1 MTLGQRIAQYRKA
14 TGLSQEVLGERV
26 GVSRQ
31 AVSKWETDAAAP
43 DMENLIALARIF
55 GVSLAELTETPEP
68 PPETQPVR
76 SGPRQARRP
85 LGLFLGCLLA
95 LVLITMGIYVWSNR
109 NMVPSEEAV
118 ADPSPFPATEFA
130 LLWSDSNGYEEF
142 LALGVQE
149 DIFPFGRELALTEPE
164 EVLDTD
170 SPLTT
175 LHRADCGAMQ
185 LEYLHIGSGP
195 ESAPESPEQESVTK
209 ITTIVPGYTTPRG
222 IGVGSSKADVIA
234 AYGDELVYCLKE
246 EGDPLVR
253 HDYYYAYQTPE
264 TFGLSLCLYM
274 RDGLVAGIKL
284 EDMLDA
290 GNQAYTPDN
299 VTRFPVVNGDPD
311 FSQRQE
317 PEREDIDDTRK
328 VYIAWNQL
336 VTNKNLSAE
345 ELYTNRWAVFAG
357 LSELDWWAFG
367 DLGATE
373 HRDDTIAAFLTWI
386 HEQAPY
392 SDAEIFRLQMGVQ
405 SNLDG
410 WLADSYS
417 GLLSSA
423 LFENPIAFVQG
434 LAYEGLEETMS
445 DVVWLTAYDAE
456 LYPVESRSAL
466 DTLDAALAD
475 GSLTQTELGWAKLL
489 RLYLTTPIDDRSE
502 LPKTPTEME

>member
-475 GSLTQTELGWAKLL
+475 GSLTQTEQGWAKLL

>member
-14 TGLSQEVLGERV
+14 AGLSQETLGERV

-55 GVSLAELTETPEP
+55 GVSLAELTETPG
-68 PPETQPVR
+68 PPETPPVR
-76 SGPRQARRP
+76 SGPRRARRP
-85 LGLFLGCLLA
+85 LWLFLGCLLA
-95 LVLITMGIYVWSNR
+95 LVLITMGIYLWSNR
-109 NMVPSEEAV
+109 NVVPSEEAV
-118 ADPSPFPATEFA
+118 ADPSLFPATDFA
-130 LLWSDSNGYEEF
+130 LLWTDSNGHEEF
-142 LALGVQE
+142 LELGVQE
-149 DIFPFGRELALTEPE
+149 DFFPFGRELALTEPE

-170 SPLTT
+170 DPLTT
-175 LHRADCGAMQ
+175 LHRADCGD
-185 LEYLHIGSGP
+185 LHLDYLHIDSDP
-195 ESAPESPEQESVTK
+195 EIDPETAERESVTK
-209 ITTIVPGYTTPRG
+209 ITTIVPGYATPRG
-222 IGVGSSKADVIA
+222 IGVGSSKEDVIA

-274 RDGLVAGIKL
+274 QDGLVAGIKL
-284 EDMLDA
+284 EDMAEFGCEAFLS
-290 GNQAYTPDN
+290 NN
-299 VTRFPVVNGDPD
+299 VTRFPVVNGEPD

-317 PEREDIDDTRK
+317 PEREYIDDTRK

-345 ELYTNRWAVFAG
+345 ELYANRWTIFAG

-373 HRDDTIAAFLTWI
+373 HRDDTIAALLTWI
-386 HEQAPY
+386 REQAPY

-417 GLLSSA
+417 GLLSTA
-423 LFENPIAFVQG
+423 LFENPVAFVQG

-445 DVVWLTAYDAE
+445 DVVWFTAYDAE
-456 LYPVESRSAL
+456 LYPVELQTAL

-475 GSLTQTELGWAKLL
+475 GSLTQAEQDWAKLL
-489 RLYLTTPIDDRSE
+489 RLYLTTPLDERSE
-502 LPKTPTEME
+502 LPKTPEETE

>member
-14 TGLSQEVLGERV
+14 AGLSQETLGERV

-68 PPETQPVR
+68 PETQPVR
-76 SGPRQARRP
+76 SGPRRVRRP
-85 LGLFLGCLLA
+85 LGLFLCCLLA

-118 ADPSPFPATEFA
+118 ADPSLFPATEFA
-130 LLWSDSNGYEEF
+130 LLWSGSNGYEEF

-149 DIFPFGRELALTEPE
+149 DIFPFGRELAVTEPE

-170 SPLTT
+170 YPLTT

-185 LEYLHIGSGP
+185 LEYLHIGSDP

-246 EGDPLVR
+246 EGAPLVR

-299 VTRFPVVNGDPD
+299 VTRFPAVNGDPD

-317 PEREDIDDTRK
+317 LEREDIDDTQK

-345 ELYTNRWAVFAG
+345 ELYANRWTIFTG

-373 HRDDTIAAFLTWI
+373 HRDDTIAALLTWI
-386 HEQAPY
+386 REQAPY

-417 GLLSSA
+417 GLLSTA

-456 LYPVESRSAL
+456 SYPLELQTAL
-466 DTLDAALAD
+466 DTLDTALAD
-475 GSLTQTELGWAKLL
+475 GSLTQAEQDWAKLL
-489 RLYLTTPIDDRSE
+489 RLYLTTPLDERSE
-502 LPKTPTEME
+502 LPKTPEETE

>member
-14 TGLSQEVLGERV
+14 AGLSQETLGERV

-68 PPETQPVR
+68 PETPPVR
-76 SGPRQARRP
+76 SGPRRARRP
-85 LGLFLGCLLA
+85 LWLFLGCLLA
-95 LVLITMGIYVWSNR
+95 LVLITMGIYLWSNR
-109 NMVPSEEAV
+109 NVVPSEEAV
-118 ADPSPFPATEFA
+118 ADPSLFPATDFA
-130 LLWSDSNGYEEF
+130 LLWTDSNGHEEF
-142 LALGVQE
+142 LELGVQE
-149 DIFPFGRELALTEPE
+149 DFFPFGRKLALTEPE

-170 SPLTT
+170 DPLTT
-175 LHRADCGAMQ
+175 LHRADCGD
-185 LEYLHIGSGP
+185 LHLDYLHIDSDP
-195 ESAPESPEQESVTK
+195 EIDPETAERESVTK
-209 ITTIVPGYTTPRG
+209 ITTIVPGYATPRG
-222 IGVGSSKADVIA
+222 IGVGSSKEDVIA

-274 RDGLVAGIKL
+274 QDGLVAGIKL
-284 EDMLDA
+284 EDMAEFGCEAFLS
-290 GNQAYTPDN
+290 NN
-299 VTRFPVVNGDPD
+299 VTRFPVVNGEPD

-317 PEREDIDDTRK
+317 PEREYIDDTRK

-345 ELYTNRWAVFAG
+345 ELYANRWTIFAG

-373 HRDDTIAAFLTWI
+373 HRDDTIAALLTWI
-386 HEQAPY
+386 REQAPY

-417 GLLSSA
+417 GLLSTA
-423 LFENPIAFVQG
+423 LFENPVAFVQG

-445 DVVWLTAYDAE
+445 DVVWFTAYDAE
-456 LYPVESRSAL
+456 LYPVELQTAL

-475 GSLTQTELGWAKLL
+475 GSLTQAEQDWAKLL
-489 RLYLTTPIDDRSE
+489 RLYLTTPLDERSE
-502 LPKTPTEME
+502 LPKTPEETE